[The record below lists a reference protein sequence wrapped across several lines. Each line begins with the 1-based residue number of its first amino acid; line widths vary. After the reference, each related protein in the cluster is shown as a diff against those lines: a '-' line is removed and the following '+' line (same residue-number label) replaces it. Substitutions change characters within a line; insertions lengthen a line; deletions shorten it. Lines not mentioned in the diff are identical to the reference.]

1 MATKDSDY
9 LSRLQ
14 DYYAKHHSFPS
25 YARLCNVLGLAA
37 KSAVNKVL
45 LRLAEQGYLKR
56 TADEVWVPAESFF
69 ERNLSDTP
77 VVAGLPTF
85 VSDVTADSFMIDQF
99 LVNKPSK
106 TILVPVQGD
115 SMINVGINDGDVVI
129 VEVSS
134 TANTGDIVVATID
147 DEFTVKTL
155 GKKRGKPVL
164 LPANDSY
171 PIIRPKGSLKIFG
184 VVIGL
189 IRKYGK

>member
-1 MATKDSDY
+1 MAIKDSDY
-9 LSRLQ
+9 LSKLQ
-14 DYYAKHHSFPS
+14 NYYAKHHGFPS

-56 TADEVWVPAESFF
+56 TVDEVWVPAESFF

-115 SMINVGINDGDVVI
+115 SMINAGINAGDVVV
-129 VEVSS
+129 VEIGS
-134 TANTGDIVVATID
+134 TANTGDIVVAAID

-155 GKKRGKPVL
+155 GKKRGKAIL

-171 PIIRPKGSLKIFG
+171 PVIQPEGSLEIIG
-184 VVIGL
+184 VVVGL

>member
-1 MATKDSDY
+1 MAIKDSDY
-9 LSRLQ
+9 LSKLQ
-14 DYYAKHHSFPS
+14 NYYAKHHGFPS

-56 TADEVWVPAESFF
+56 TVDEVWVPAESFF

-85 VSDVTADSFMIDQF
+85 VSNVTADPFMIDQF

-115 SMINVGINDGDVVI
+115 SMINAGINDGDVVV
-129 VEVSS
+129 VEVGS
-134 TANTGDIVVATID
+134 TANTGDIVVAAID

-155 GKKRGKPVL
+155 SKKRGKAVL

-171 PIIRPKGSLKIFG
+171 LIIRPEGSLEIIG
-184 VVIGL
+184 VVVGL

>member
-1 MATKDSDY
+1 MVIKDSGY
-9 LSRLQ
+9 LSKLQ
-14 DYYAKHHSFPS
+14 NYYAKHHGFPS

-56 TADEVWVPAESFF
+56 TVDEVWVPAESFF
-69 ERNLSDTP
+69 ERKLSDTP
-77 VVAGLPTF
+77 VAAGLPTF
-85 VSDVTADSFMIDQF
+85 VSNVTADPFMIDQF

-115 SMINVGINDGDVVI
+115 SMINAGINDGDVVV
-129 VEVSS
+129 VEVGS
-134 TANTGDIVVATID
+134 TANTGDIVVAAID

-155 GKKRGKPVL
+155 GKKRGKAVL
-164 LPANDSY
+164 LPANNSY
-171 PIIRPKGSLKIFG
+171 PVIQPEGSLEMIG
-184 VVIGL
+184 VVVGL

>member
-1 MATKDSDY
+1 MAIKDSDY
-9 LSRLQ
+9 LSKLQ
-14 DYYAKHHSFPS
+14 NYYAKHHGFPS

-56 TADEVWVPAESFF
+56 TVDEVWVPVESFF
-69 ERNLSDTP
+69 ERKLSDTP

-85 VSDVTADSFMIDQF
+85 VSNVTADPFMIDQF

-115 SMINVGINDGDVVI
+115 SMINAGINDGDVVV
-129 VEVSS
+129 VEIGS
-134 TANTGDIVVATID
+134 TASTGDIVVAAIN

-155 GKKRGKPVL
+155 GKKRGEAIL

-171 PIIRPKGSLKIFG
+171 PVIQPEGSLEIIG
-184 VVIGL
+184 VVVGL

>member
-1 MATKDSDY
+1 MAIKDSDY
-9 LSRLQ
+9 LSKLQ
-14 DYYAKHHSFPS
+14 NYYAKHHGFPS

-56 TADEVWVPAESFF
+56 TVDEVWVPGESFF
-69 ERNLSDTP
+69 ERKLSDTP

-85 VSDVTADSFMIDQF
+85 VSNVTADPFMIDQF

-115 SMINVGINDGDVVI
+115 SMINAGINDGDVVV
-129 VEVSS
+129 VEIGS
-134 TANTGDIVVATID
+134 TANTGDIVVAAID

-155 GKKRGKPVL
+155 GKKRGKAIL

-171 PIIRPKGSLKIFG
+171 PAIQPEGSLEIIG
-184 VVIGL
+184 VVAGL

>member
-1 MATKDSDY
+1 MAIKDSDY
-9 LSRLQ
+9 LSKLQ
-14 DYYAKHHSFPS
+14 NYYAKHHGFPS

-56 TADEVWVPAESFF
+56 TVDEVWVPVESFF
-69 ERNLSDTP
+69 ERKLSDTP

-85 VSDVTADSFMIDQF
+85 VSNVTADPFMIDQF

-115 SMINVGINDGDVVI
+115 SMINAGINDGDVVV
-129 VEVSS
+129 VEIGS
-134 TANTGDIVVATID
+134 TANTGDIVVAAID

-155 GKKRGKPVL
+155 GKKRGRAIL

-171 PIIRPKGSLKIFG
+171 PVIQPEGSLEIIG
-184 VVIGL
+184 VVVGL

>member
-1 MATKDSDY
+1 MATKDPGY

-45 LRLAEQGYLKR
+45 LRLAEQRYLKR
-56 TADEVWVPAESFF
+56 TADEIWIPDERFF
-69 ERNLSDTP
+69 ERSLSDKS

-85 VSDVTADSFMIDQF
+85 VSDVTADPFMIDQF
-99 LVNKPSK
+99 LVNRPSK
-106 TILVPVQGD
+106 TILIPVQGD
-115 SMINVGINDGDVVI
+115 SMINAGINDGDVVV

-147 DEFTVKTL
+147 NEFTVKTL
-155 GKKRGKPVL
+155 GIKKGKPIL

-171 PIIRPKGSLKIFG
+171 PIIGPKKSLKIFG

-189 IRKYGK
+189 VRKYGK

>member
-1 MATKDSDY
+1 MATKDFDY

-115 SMINVGINDGDVVI
+115 SMINVGINDGDVVV

-171 PIIRPKGSLKIFG
+171 PIIRPKESLKIFG

>member
-1 MATKDSDY
+1 MAIKDSDY
-9 LSRLQ
+9 LSKLQ
-14 DYYAKHHSFPS
+14 NYYAKHHGFPS

-56 TADEVWVPAESFF
+56 TVDEVWVPAESFF
-69 ERNLSDTP
+69 ERKLSDTP
-77 VVAGLPTF
+77 VAAGLPTF
-85 VSDVTADSFMIDQF
+85 VSNVTADPFMIDQF

-115 SMINVGINDGDVVI
+115 SMINAGINDGDVVV
-129 VEVSS
+129 VEIGS
-134 TANTGDIVVATID
+134 TANTGDIVVAAID

-155 GKKRGKPVL
+155 SKKRGKAVL

-171 PIIRPKGSLKIFG
+171 PVIQPEGSLEIIG
-184 VVIGL
+184 VVVGL

>member
-1 MATKDSDY
+1 MAIKDSDY
-9 LSRLQ
+9 LSKLQ
-14 DYYAKHHSFPS
+14 NYYAKHHGFPS

-56 TADEVWVPAESFF
+56 TVDEVWVPVESFF
-69 ERNLSDTP
+69 ERKLSDTP

-85 VSDVTADSFMIDQF
+85 VSNVTADPFMIDQF

-115 SMINVGINDGDVVI
+115 SMINAGINDGDVVV
-129 VEVSS
+129 VEIGS
-134 TANTGDIVVATID
+134 TANTGDIVVAAID

-155 GKKRGKPVL
+155 SKKRGKAVL
-164 LPANDSY
+164 LPANNSY
-171 PIIRPKGSLKIFG
+171 PVIQPEGSLEIIG
-184 VVIGL
+184 VVVGL

>member
-1 MATKDSDY
+1 MAIKDSDY
-9 LSRLQ
+9 LSKLQ
-14 DYYAKHHSFPS
+14 NYYAKHHGFPS

-115 SMINVGINDGDVVI
+115 SMINVGINNGDVVI

>member
-45 LRLAEQGYLKR
+45 LRLSEQGYLKR
-56 TADEVWVPAESFF
+56 TADEVWIPDERFF
-69 ERNLSDTP
+69 ERSLSDTS

-85 VSDVTADSFMIDQF
+85 ISDVAADPFMIDQF
-99 LVNKPSK
+99 IVNKPSK
-106 TILVPVQGD
+106 TILIPVQGD
-115 SMINVGINDGDVVI
+115 SMINVGINDGDIVV

-134 TANTGDIVVATID
+134 TANNGDIVVATID
-147 DEFTVKTL
+147 EEFTVKTL
-155 GKKRGKPVL
+155 GKKKGKPVL

-171 PIIRPKGSLKIFG
+171 PVIRPKGSLKILG

-189 IRKYGK
+189 VRKYGK

>member
-1 MATKDSDY
+1 MAIKDSDY
-9 LSRLQ
+9 LSKLQ
-14 DYYAKHHSFPS
+14 NYYAKHHGFPS

-56 TADEVWVPAESFF
+56 TVDEVWVPVESFF
-69 ERNLSDTP
+69 ERKLSDTP

-85 VSDVTADSFMIDQF
+85 VSNVTADPFMIDQF

-115 SMINVGINDGDVVI
+115 SMINTGINDGDVVV
-129 VEVSS
+129 VEIGP
-134 TANTGDIVVATID
+134 TANTGDIVVAAID

-155 GKKRGKPVL
+155 GKKRGKAIL

-171 PIIRPKGSLKIFG
+171 PVIQPEGSLEIIG
-184 VVIGL
+184 VVVGL

>member
-1 MATKDSDY
+1 
-9 LSRLQ
+9 
-14 DYYAKHHSFPS
+14 
-25 YARLCNVLGLAA
+25 V
-37 KSAVNKVL
+37 
-45 LRLAEQGYLKR
+45 
-56 TADEVWVPAESFF
+56 DEVWVPAESFF
-69 ERNLSDTP
+69 ERKLSDTP

-85 VSDVTADSFMIDQF
+85 VSNVTVDPFMIDQF

-115 SMINVGINDGDVVI
+115 SMINAGINDGDVVV

-134 TANTGDIVVATID
+134 TANTGDIVVAAID

-155 GKKRGKPVL
+155 GKKRGKVVL

-171 PIIRPKGSLKIFG
+171 PVIQPEGSLKIIG
-184 VVIGL
+184 VVVGL

>member
-1 MATKDSDY
+1 MAIKDSDY
-9 LSRLQ
+9 LSKLQ
-14 DYYAKHHSFPS
+14 NYYAKHHGFPS

-45 LRLAEQGYLKR
+45 LRLAKQGYLKR

-115 SMINVGINDGDVVI
+115 SMINAGINDGDVVV

-189 IRKYGK
+189 IRKYRK

>member
-1 MATKDSDY
+1 MAIKDSDY
-9 LSRLQ
+9 LSKLQ
-14 DYYAKHHSFPS
+14 NYYAKHHGFPS

-56 TADEVWVPAESFF
+56 TGGGGWVPAESFF
-69 ERNLSDTP
+69 ERNLSNTP

-106 TILVPVQGD
+106 TILVPIQGD

>member
-1 MATKDSDY
+1 MAIKDSDY
-9 LSRLQ
+9 LSKLQ
-14 DYYAKHHSFPS
+14 NYYAKHHGFPS
-25 YARLCNVLGLAA
+25 YSRLCNILGLAA

-56 TADEVWVPAESFF
+56 TADEVWVPVESFF
-69 ERNLSDTP
+69 ERKLSDTP

-85 VSDVTADSFMIDQF
+85 VSNVTADPFMIDQF

-115 SMINVGINDGDVVI
+115 SMINAGINDGDVVV
-129 VEVSS
+129 VEVGS
-134 TANTGDIVVATID
+134 TANTGDIVVAAID

-155 GKKRGKPVL
+155 GKKRGKAIL

-171 PIIRPKGSLKIFG
+171 PVIQPEGSLEIIG
-184 VVIGL
+184 VVVGL

>member
-1 MATKDSDY
+1 MAIKDSDY
-9 LSRLQ
+9 LSKLQ
-14 DYYAKHHSFPS
+14 NYYAKHHGFPS

-56 TADEVWVPAESFF
+56 TVDEVWVPAESFF
-69 ERNLSDTP
+69 ERKLSDTP
-77 VVAGLPTF
+77 VAAGLPTF
-85 VSDVTADSFMIDQF
+85 VSNVTADPFMIDQF

-115 SMINVGINDGDVVI
+115 SMINAGINDGDVVV
-129 VEVSS
+129 VEVGS
-134 TANTGDIVVATID
+134 TANTGDIVVAAID

-155 GKKRGKPVL
+155 GKKRGKAVL
-164 LPANDSY
+164 LPANNSY
-171 PIIRPKGSLKIFG
+171 PVIQPEGSLEIIG
-184 VVIGL
+184 VVVGL

>member
-115 SMINVGINDGDVVI
+115 SMINAVINDGDVVV
-129 VEVSS
+129 VEIGS

-147 DEFTVKTL
+147 DEFTVKIL
-155 GKKRGKPVL
+155 SKKRGRAFL
-164 LPANDSY
+164 LPANDSN
-171 PIIRPKGSLKIFG
+171 PAIQPEGSLEIIG
-184 VVIGL
+184 VVVGL

>member
-1 MATKDSDY
+1 MAIKDSDY
-9 LSRLQ
+9 LSKLQ

-45 LRLAEQGYLKR
+45 FRLAGQGFLKR
-56 TADEVWVPAESFF
+56 TVDEVWVPAASFF

-77 VVAGLPTF
+77 VMAGLPTF
-85 VSDVTADSFMIDQF
+85 VSDVTANPFMIDQF

-115 SMINVGINDGDVVI
+115 SMINAGINDGDVVV

-134 TANTGDIVVATID
+134 TANIGDTVVAIID
-147 DEFTVKTL
+147 DEFTVKTFS
-155 GKKRGKPVL
+155 KNRGKPIL

-171 PIIRPKGSLKIFG
+171 PIIRPKGILKIFG

-189 IRKYGK
+189 IRKYEK

>member
-1 MATKDSDY
+1 
-9 LSRLQ
+9 
-14 DYYAKHHSFPS
+14 
-25 YARLCNVLGLAA
+25 
-37 KSAVNKVL
+37 
-45 LRLAEQGYLKR
+45 
-56 TADEVWVPAESFF
+56 
-69 ERNLSDTP
+69 
-77 VVAGLPTF
+77 
-85 VSDVTADSFMIDQF
+85 
-99 LVNKPSK
+99 
-106 TILVPVQGD
+106 
-115 SMINVGINDGDVVI
+115 MINVGINDGDVVI

>member
-9 LSRLQ
+9 LFRLQ

-115 SMINVGINDGDVVI
+115 SMINIGINDGDVVV
-129 VEVSS
+129 VEIGS
-134 TANTGDIVVATID
+134 TANTGDIVVAAID
-147 DEFTVKTL
+147 DEFTIKNL
-155 GKKRGKPVL
+155 SKKRVKAVL

-171 PIIRPKGSLKIFG
+171 PGIRPEGSLEIIG
-184 VVIGL
+184 VVVGL

>member
-115 SMINVGINDGDVVI
+115 SMINVGINDGDVVV
-129 VEVSS
+129 VEIGS
-134 TANTGDIVVATID
+134 TANTGDIVVAAID
-147 DEFTVKTL
+147 DEFTVITL
-155 GKKRGKPVL
+155 SKKRGKAVL
-164 LPANDSY
+164 LPANVSY
-171 PIIRPKGSLKIFG
+171 PVIRPE
-184 VVIGL
+184 
-189 IRKYGK
+189 

>member
-1 MATKDSDY
+1 MAIKDSDY
-9 LSRLQ
+9 LSKLQ
-14 DYYAKHHSFPS
+14 NYYAKHHGFPS

-56 TADEVWVPAESFF
+56 TVDEVWVPVESFF
-69 ERNLSDTP
+69 ERKLSDTP

-85 VSDVTADSFMIDQF
+85 VSNVTADPFMIDQF

-106 TILVPVQGD
+106 TILVPIQGD
-115 SMINVGINDGDVVI
+115 SMINAGINDGDVVV
-129 VEVSS
+129 VEISS
-134 TANTGDIVVATID
+134 TANTGDIVVAAID

-155 GKKRGKPVL
+155 GKKRGKAVL

-171 PIIRPKGSLKIFG
+171 PVIQPEGSLKIIG
-184 VVIGL
+184 VVVGL

>member
-1 MATKDSDY
+1 MTIKDSDY

-14 DYYAKHHSFPS
+14 DYYAKNHSFPS

-45 LRLAEQGYLKR
+45 FRLAEQRYLIR
-56 TADEVWVPAESFF
+56 TPDEVWIPAERFF
-69 ERNLSDTP
+69 ERNISHIP
-77 VVAGLPTF
+77 VVAGIPTT
-85 VSDVTADSFMIDQF
+85 VSDVTTDPFMIDQF
-99 LVNKPSK
+99 LINKPSK

-115 SMINVGINDGDVVI
+115 SMINVGINDGDVI
-129 VEVSS
+129 VVEIGS
-134 TANTGDIVVATID
+134 TAKTGDIVVANID

-155 GKKRGKPVL
+155 GEKRGTPVL
-164 LPANDSY
+164 LPANDLY
-171 PIIRPKGSLKIFG
+171 PVIRPKGSLEILG